1 MSTIYADLV
10 RMPLAVDRLEQDF
23 RRAEILATDLRQK
36 DPCRLW
42 AIENGYPVEKH
53 GRISN
58 RIREEYEAYLE
69 SNRVAAAILEQQ
81 QRRTA

>member
-1 MSTIYADLV
+1 MSVYLSCDGPMCDHTIA
-10 RMPLAVDRLEQDF
+10 
-23 RRAEILATDLRQK
+23 ATDLRQK